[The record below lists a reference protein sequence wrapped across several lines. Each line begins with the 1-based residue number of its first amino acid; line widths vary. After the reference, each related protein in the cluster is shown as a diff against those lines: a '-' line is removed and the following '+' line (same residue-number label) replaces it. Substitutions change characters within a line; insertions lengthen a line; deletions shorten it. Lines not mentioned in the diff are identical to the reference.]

1 VDERVVQGGVETPVH
16 DRAKPDRI
24 SWVVLDAMGVI
35 YDQQGV
41 SALLAS
47 FAGRLGV
54 AVDPGVAR
62 NLYRQASLGRMSSA
76 ELWEALGIPGPERDA
91 EFLAGRG
98 LMPGVREFLAAMR
111 REGIGVGCITNDV
124 AEWSLRQRRRYG
136 LQDGIGPWVVSAEI
150 GVRKPAAEIYERFLA
165 DAGCGAGD
173 CMFIDD
179 TVENLDAAAGL
190 GFRTL
195 RFPGS
200 FGEVLELIA
209 ELHTV
214 A

>member
-1 VDERVVQGGVETPVH
+1 M
-16 DRAKPDRI
+16 PDRPI
-24 SWVVLDAMGVI
+24 SWVALDAMGVI
-35 YDQQGV
+35 YEQQGV
-41 SALLAS
+41 SGLLAA

-54 AVDPGVAR
+54 ALDPGAAR
-62 NLYRQASLGRMSSA
+62 DLYRQASLGRMSSA

-91 EFLAGRG
+91 EFLAGRV
-98 LMPGVREFLAAMR
+98 LMPGVREFLAAMQ
-111 REGIGVGCITNDV
+111 REGIRVGCITNDV

-136 LQDGIGPWVVSAEI
+136 LQDSIGPWVVSAEV

-165 DAGCGAGD
+165 ETGCDAGECL
-173 CMFIDD
+173 FVDD
-179 TVENLDAAAGL
+179 TVENLDAAAAL
-190 GFRTL
+190 GFRTV

-200 FGEVLELIA
+200 FADVADLIT